1 MGSDNSNSRLIYST
15 DFGSAC
21 PDCGKPKKGCICR
34 KIKKTTAPEASGAV
48 RVRYESAGRKG
59 KGVTL
64 ITGLHLSEEKFL
76 ELSKKLKQ
84 QLATGGTVKDFVIE
98 LQGDQREK
106 VVQALRKL
114 GYAA

>member
-1 MGSDNSNSRLIYST
+1 MGTNNSNSRLIYST

-21 PDCGKPKKGCICR
+21 PDCGKPKNKCICR
-34 KIKKTTAPEASGAV
+34 RIKKAALPEASGAV
-48 RVRYESAGRKG
+48 RLRYESAGRKG

-64 ITGLHLSEEKFL
+64 IIGLPLSEEKL
-76 ELSKKLKQ
+76 QELSKKLKQ
-84 QLATGGTVKDFVIE
+84 QLAVGGTVKDWTIE

-106 VVQALRKL
+106 AAQALRKL